1 MDHSQNLD
9 RDQHFYSTERDNADI
24 LLLEACLKQT
34 EGQKNIL
41 EFKVAKHNRIKAEI
55 CDLQMNLDYLQK
67 TIEDKKILHQQSY
80 DEVNQELEAT
90 SSKYNKTLSTVE
102 ELEQDNHELESSIR
116 SRSSKELQIVEKI
129 NKLEISKTKTIES
142 NKRICD
148 KINNEKVI
156 FSELFEN
163 IQ

>member
-1 MDHSQNLD
+1 MDHSLNLN

-34 EGQKNIL
+34 EGQKKIL
-41 EFKVAKHNRIKAEI
+41 EAKMAKHDRVKAEM
-55 CDLQMNLDYLQK
+55 CDFQMKLENLQR

-90 SSKYNKTLSTVE
+90 STKYSQTLNTVD
-102 ELEQDNHELESSIR
+102 ELDQDNHDLECSIR
-116 SRSSKELQIVEKI
+116 SQSSKELQMIEKI
-129 NKLEISKTKTIES
+129 DKLEISKTKIIEC
-142 NKRICD
+142 NNNLLD

-156 FSELFEN
+156 CTTLLG
-163 IQ
+163 